1 MLTSLLPPSLAA
13 GFTSSGQALIFSVLR
28 SIRVGRLELTV
39 LNPSGPKEL
48 HTFGDSSSAAQP
60 VVRLTVKDPAV
71 WWQLCG
77 NIDLV
82 CTLRFLLDRVL
93 IRWLTL
99 PLQAMG
105 EAYMSDSIECD
116 NLISL
121 FTVSR
126 SSAFYPNSALWML
139 IFIIQLYLRNWEYM
153 GTGYSLLQVFPKVLR
168 VIFPPTNTIA
178 AALGNASA
186 HYDTSND
193 LFQGFL
199 SPDMMYSCALWA
211 DEGESLETAQ
221 IRKVH
226 NIIHKAGIQP
236 DHHVLDIG
244 CGWGTLAMEA
254 VKLTGCRVTGLT
266 LSVQQKE
273 LAEQRIQAA
282 GLSDRIEILLCDYR
296 KAPVPEGGYDRIVS
310 VEMIE
315 HVGQAHMKQYFAEIE
330 QRLNKTDGA
339 VVIQG
344 ITRVNS
350 VCTPSYSLSCQVVRR
365 TYHTPVS

>member
-1 MLTSLLPPSLAA
+1 MTTAMLTSLLPPSLAA

-77 NIDLV
+77 NIDL
-82 CTLRFLLDRVL
+82 
-93 IRWLTL
+93 
-99 PLQAMG
+99 AMG

-121 FTVSR
+121 FT
-126 SSAFYPNSALWML
+126 
-139 IFIIQLYLRNWEYM
+139 LYLRNWEYM

-236 DHHVLDIG
+236 DH
-244 CGWGTLAMEA
+244 
-254 VKLTGCRVTGLT
+254 
-266 LSVQQKE
+266 
-273 LAEQRIQAA
+273 
-282 GLSDRIEILLCDYR
+282 
-296 KAPVPEGGYDRIVS
+296 
-310 VEMIE
+310 
-315 HVGQAHMKQYFAEIE
+315 
-330 QRLNKTDGA
+330 
-339 VVIQG
+339 
-344 ITRVNS
+344 
-350 VCTPSYSLSCQVVRR
+350 
-365 TYHTPVS
+365 